1 MAIAGIALGV
11 FMATLDTSI
20 VNISLPTLADYFDT
34 DFATIQWVVLAYGLV
49 ITSLMLSVARIGD
62 MLPKKRIYQTGLI
75 IFIISSCLCGLAP
88 SVGWLIAFR
97 ALQGLGGT
105 MMQALGMAMVTEIF
119 PASERGRALGT
130 MGAVVSVGIA
140 VGPPLGGLLIGLVG
154 WQSVFW
160 VNLPVGLITA
170 FFVYRYVPD
179 LRSARPGQRFDVAGA
194 AILMAVLIAY
204 ASGMTRGQSIGFS
217 SPLVLALLITAGLG
231 LLVFLAVER
240 KAAQPMVDLKLFRN
254 PLFSINLLM
263 GFLVFLVLAAGF
275 IMPFLLQNVLGY
287 STQIV
292 GLMMMSTPIAMGLV
306 APIAG
311 TLSDRYGS
319 RVISLIGLL
328 VLVVGCLVMSTLN
341 TSVTPLGI
349 VARMAPFGIGF
360 GLFQAPNNSS
370 IMGSAPRERLGVAS
384 GLIGL
389 SRTLGNS
396 SGLPLMGSIY
406 GAFVLAAGNLPVGT
420 DVNTAP
426 AQAVVVGIQGAYIV
440 AAVGIFITTLL
451 AVLALWVDA
460 RRKARQTSR

>member
-1 MAIAGIALGV
+1 
-11 FMATLDTSI
+11 MATLDTSI

-49 ITSLMLSVARIGD
+49 ITSLMLSVARLGD
-62 MLPKKRIYQTGLI
+62 MLPKKRIYQTGLVL
-75 IFIISSCLCGLAP
+75 FILSSCLCGLAP

-170 FFVYRYVPD
+170 FFVWRFVPD

-194 AILMAVLIAY
+194 AILMAVLVVY
-204 ASGMTRGQSIGFS
+204 AGGMTRGQSIGFS
-217 SPLVLALLITAGLG
+217 SPLVLGLLVAAGLG

-240 KAAQPMVDLKLFRN
+240 KAPQPMVDLKLFGN

-263 GFLVFLVLAAGF
+263 GFLVFLVLAGGF
-275 IMPFLLQNVLGY
+275 ILPFLLQNVLGY
-287 STQIV
+287 STQMV
-292 GLMMMSTPIAMGLV
+292 GLLMMSNPIAMGLV
-306 APIAG
+306 SPVAG
-311 TLSDRYGS
+311 TLSDRFGS

-328 VLVVGCLVMSTLN
+328 VLVVGCLVMSTLR
-341 TSVTPLGI
+341 TGVTPLGI
-349 VARMAPFGIGF
+349 VVRLIPFGIGF
-360 GLFQAPNNSS
+360 GLFQSPNNSS

-406 GAFVLAAGNLPVGT
+406 GAFVLAAANLPTGT

-426 AQAVVVGIQGAYIV
+426 AQAVVVGIQGTYLI
-440 AAVGIFITTLL
+440 AAAGIFLSTLL

>member
-1 MAIAGIALGV
+1 
-11 FMATLDTSI
+11 MATLDTSI

-49 ITSLMLSVARIGD
+49 ITSLMLSVARLGD
-62 MLPKKRIYQTGLI
+62 MTSKKRIYQIGLV
-75 IFIISSCLCGLAP
+75 IFIVSSCLCGLAP
-88 SVGWLIAFR
+88 SVGWLVAFR

-105 MMQALGMAMVTEIF
+105 MMQALGMAMGTEIF
-119 PASERGRALGT
+119 PAAERGRALGT

-170 FFVYRYVPD
+170 FFVWRFVPN
-179 LRSARPGQRFDVAGA
+179 LRPARPGQRFDLAGA

-204 ASGMTRGQSIGFS
+204 AGGMTRGQAIGFS
-217 SPLVLALLITAGLG
+217 TTEVIALLAAAGIG

-240 KAAQPMVDLKLFRN
+240 KAAQPMVDLKLFAN

-263 GFLVFLVLAAGF
+263 GFLVFLVLAGGF
-275 IMPFLLQNVLGY
+275 ILPFLLQNVLGF

-292 GLMMMSTPIAMGLV
+292 GLLMMSNPIAMGLV

-319 RVISLIGLL
+319 RVISLVGLL
-328 VLVVGCLVMSTLN
+328 VLIIGCLVMSTLHAE
-341 TSVTPLGI
+341 VTPLGI
-349 VARMAPFGIGF
+349 VVRLIPFGIGF
-360 GLFQAPNNSS
+360 GLFQAPNNSA

-406 GAFVLAAGNLPVGT
+406 GAFVLAAGSLPPGT

-426 AQAVVVGIQGAYIV
+426 AQAVVTGIHNTYQI
-440 AAVGIFITTLL
+440 AAVGIFGATLL
-451 AVLALWVDA
+451 AVVALWVDS
-460 RRKARQTSR
+460 RRKARLASAQPSESPAARP

>member
-1 MAIAGIALGV
+1 
-11 FMATLDTSI
+11 MATLDTSI
-20 VNISLPTLADYFDT
+20 VNISLPTLVTYFQT

-49 ITSLMLSVARIGD
+49 ITSLMLSVARLGD
-62 MLPKKRIYQTGLI
+62 MLPKKRIYQTGLTL
-75 IFIISSCLCGLAP
+75 FVISSCLCGLAP

-170 FFVYRYVPD
+170 FFVWRFVPD
-179 LRSARPGQRFDVAGA
+179 LRSARPGQRFDLAGA
-194 AILMAVLIAY
+194 VILMAVLITY

-217 SPLVLALLITAGLG
+217 SPWVLALLIAAGLG

-240 KAAQPMVDLKLFRN
+240 KAAQPMVDLKLFAN

-263 GFLVFLVLAAGF
+263 GFLVFLVLAGGF
-275 IMPFLLQNVLGY
+275 ILPFLLQNVLGY

-292 GLMMMSTPIAMGLV
+292 GLLMMANPIAMGLV
-306 APIAG
+306 APVAG

-328 VLVVGCLVMSTLN
+328 VLAAGCLVMSTLH
-341 TSVTPLGI
+341 TGVTPLGI
-349 VARMAPFGIGF
+349 VARLVPFGIGF

-406 GAFVLAAGNLPVGT
+406 GAFVLAAGNLPAGT

-426 AQAVVVGIQGAYIV
+426 AQAVVSGIQGTYII
-440 AAVGIFITTLL
+440 AAAGIFTATLL
-451 AVLALWVDA
+451 AVLALWVDT
-460 RRKARQTSR
+460 RRKARQTSPQPS